1 MKNFPFIHNG
11 REYWY
16 SRSVVCSSYVYAK
29 CKGVWFVLAAK
40 RSELSTSPLHWNVP
54 GGFLDHDENAE
65 VCATREIFEE
75 TGVSVPRYGEHG
87 PILYKVDTDPR
98 GKLQHVVMSFY
109 VNLGEVDQLP
119 ALTYKYND
127 GVEVADIRWISMDY
141 LSCYHPW
148 LQGHANN
155 IRKIYNEI
163 INPSWGYRI
172 RKFFN
177 NL

>member
-1 MKNFPFIHNG
+1 MKNFPFTHNG

-29 CKGVWFVLAAK
+29 YKGVWYVLAAK
-40 RSELSTSPLHWNVP
+40 RSELSSSPLHWNVP

-65 VCATREIFEE
+65 ICAAREIFEE
-75 TGVSVPRYGEHG
+75 TGVKVPSYGEHG
-87 PILYKVDTDPR
+87 PILYKVNTDPK
-98 GKLQHVVMSFY
+98 GKLQHVVMSFS
-109 VNLGEVDQLP
+109 VNLGTVDQLP
-119 ALTYKYND
+119 IPTNKYND
-127 GVEVADIRWISMDY
+127 GEETADIRWIPINHIFHY
-141 LSCYHPW
+141 YPW
-148 LQGHANN
+148 LQGHTNN

-172 RKFFN
+172 RRFFS